1 MEKMKMETVNGVLE
15 NIEKIAEIFP
25 NCVTEVSDY
34 KGGYKRS
41 INFEML
47 KQMLSD
53 EIIDGKEV
61 YELKWVGKRGAIV
74 EANRPIRKS
83 LRPCKEESVEWDS
96 TENMYIQGDNLDVLK
111 MLQESYLNQ
120 VKVIYIDPPY
130 NTGSGLIYRNN
141 FYQQEDDYLE
151 NMGLYDEDDNR
162 LFVNTR
168 SNGRFHSDWCSMIFS
183 RLLLARNLLRD
194 DGIIVLTIDDSEI
207 ENVTAIMNEIFG
219 EENHLATVVIK
230 NNPSGRSTVKGF
242 SINHEYALFYAKSDA
257 AKLGRMKHSDAQKSR
272 YKEKDVNGF
281 FEWENFRKNG
291 TDSDRPAR
299 PKQYYPL
306 YLNVESS
313 SLRVPEV
320 EWDDSNKSYII
331 VEEVKTNEIVLWPKT
346 PKGIEKVWKYGIE
359 RTRQIISEL
368 LVKKVKDNY
377 EVYRKKYLN
386 DEGSLPRT
394 WWDKPEYSA
403 RDNGTRTLT
412 NIFGPVKIFDFP
424 KAPEAVKDSL
434 IAANLGE
441 NDLVLDFFSGSA
453 TTAQA
458 VFEMNAED
466 GGTRKFI
473 LVQLPEKIREDSE
486 AYNLGYKTICDVGEE
501 RIRRS
506 AQKIKDENPS
516 ISNKIDMGF
525 RVFKLDESNMNDV
538 YYSAD
543 KYSQG
548 MITAMES
555 NIKSDRN
562 DLDLLFGCVLDWG
575 LPLSLPY
582 TSEEMSGVKV
592 HTYNDGD
599 LIACFDENVPEVVVK
614 EIAKRQPLR
623 AVFRDS
629 SFSNSPAK
637 INVGEIFKSIAPD
650 TSVKVI

>member
-1 MEKMKMETVNGVLE
+1 METVNGVYE
-15 NIEKIAEIFP
+15 NIGKLAEIFP
-25 NCVTEVSDY
+25 NCVTEVTD
-34 KGGYKRS
+34 KVGGHKRS
-41 INFEML
+41 VNFEML
-47 KQMLSD
+47 KQMLS
-53 EIIDGKEV
+53 EEFIDGSEA
-61 YELKWVGKRGAIV
+61 YEFKWVGKRAAIV

-83 LRPCKEESVEWDS
+83 LRPCKEESEDWDS

-111 MLQESYLNQ
+111 LLQESYLNQ

-151 NMGLYDEDDNR
+151 DMGLYDEDDNR

-168 SNGRFHSDWCSMIFS
+168 SNGRFHSDWCSMIYS

-207 ENVTAIMNEIFG
+207 ENVTAIMNEVFG

-257 AKLGRMKHSDAQKSR
+257 AKLGRMKHSEAQKSR
-272 YKEKDVNGF
+272 YKEKDSTGY

-306 YLNVESS
+306 YLNVEDNT
-313 SLRVPEV
+313 LRVPEV
-320 EWDDSNKSYII
+320 EWDDSKKEYILGEP
-331 VEEVKTNEIVLWPKT
+331 VNSGEVVLWPNT
-346 PKGIEKVWKYGIE
+346 PEGIEKVWKYGIE
-359 RTRQIISEL
+359 RTRQIINEL
-368 LVKKVKDNY
+368 LVKKVKENY

-458 VFEMNAED
+458 VFELNAED
-466 GGTRKFI
+466 GGKRKFI
-473 LVQLPEKIREDSE
+473 LVQLPEKISEDSE
-486 AYNLGYKTICDVGEE
+486 AFKLGYKTICDVGEE
-501 RIRRS
+501 RIRRT
-506 AQKIKDENPS
+506 AKIIKEEDSS
-516 ISNKIDMGF
+516 IGGDMGF

-543 KYSQG
+543 RYSQG
-548 MITAMES
+548 MVAAMES
-555 NIKSDRN
+555 NIKPDRT

-582 TSEEMSGVKV
+582 SSEEISGVKV

-599 LIACFDENVPEVVVK
+599 LIACFDENVPEDVVK

-629 SFSNSPAK
+629 SFSSSPAK
-637 INVGEIFKSIAPD
+637 INVGEIFKAIAPD